1 MFTRRELL
9 KSLGG
14 AAMASALAPYS
25 AAAGDEKQDRPNI
38 VLIVADDMGWSDA
51 GCYGGEINTPNIDS
65 LAADGLRFNQ
75 FYVNP
80 VCAPSRAA
88 LMTGLYP
95 RNHKGIDECPNPEHG
110 HRGAGI
116 ALGGI
121 SHLD

>member
-1 MFTRRELL
+1 
-9 KSLGG
+9 
-14 AAMASALAPYS
+14 MASALAPYS
-25 AAAGDEKQDRPNI
+25 AAAVEEKKDKPNI

-51 GCYGGEINTPNIDS
+51 GCYGGEINTPNLDG

-95 RNHKGIDECPNPEHG
+95 RNYKGPTSALTPNMVTL
-110 HRGAGI
+110 A
-116 ALGGI
+116 
-121 SHLD
+121 